1 MARLFER
8 PIPIAD
14 YSIDNAAQQSEN
26 DESSA
31 HSLDENHDDLQ
42 DDTLEQPENDIWSQ
56 NQCTFWKFT
65 RRF

>member
-1 MARLFER
+1 MARLFKR

-42 DDTLEQPENDIWSQ
+42 DDTLEQPENDIWS
-56 NQCTFWKFT
+56 
-65 RRF
+65 